1 MSRGWAQ
8 ILAGA
13 WLGTW
18 GNLAEAHVFEHP
30 KILRVGLQPD
40 RLLVSVTYDLNP
52 GRQSLEARGLFDRN
66 QDGTLDPEEQVKLA
80 KFLEDSAML
89 FLKVKIGGQAVR
101 LERLEASPHQL
112 DRPSGSSE
120 SLGISLL
127 YAAPL
132 PPEGGVLELEDR
144 DRDKQKH
151 VPVVV
156 DLAPTWRVALASQGE
171 LSNATHQIQRVM
183 LSAGSPLRLQ
193 VERRENSPPAPN
205 LK

>member
-1 MSRGWAQ
+1 MRHGWAP
-8 ILAGA
+8 ILAAAGLSLMGPPA
-13 WLGTW
+13 Q
-18 GNLAEAHVFEHP
+18 AHVFEHP

-66 QDGTLDPEEQVKLA
+66 QDGALDPEEQVKLA

-89 FLKVKIGGQAVR
+89 FLKVKVGGQALR
-101 LERLEASPHQL
+101 LERVEASPRQL

-132 PPEGGVLELEDR
+132 PKDAVVLELEDR
-144 DRDKQKH
+144 DRDRQKH

-171 LSNATHQIQRVM
+171 LSNTTHQIQRVM
-183 LSAGSPLRLQ
+183 LAAGAPLRLE
-193 VERRENSPPAPN
+193 VERRVDHPPAPN

>member
-1 MSRGWAQ
+1 MRRAWAQ

-13 WLGTW
+13 WLGSL
-18 GNLAEAHVFEHP
+18 GGVAEAHVFEHP
-30 KILRVGLQPD
+30 KILRVGLQAD

-89 FLKVKIGGQAVR
+89 FLKVKIGGQATR
-101 LERLEASPHQL
+101 LERLEASPRQL
-112 DRPSGSSE
+112 DRPTGSSE

-132 PPEGGVLELEDR
+132 PQGGGVVEIEDR

-156 DLAPTWRVALASQGE
+156 DLAPTWRVTLASQGE
-171 LSNATHQIQRVM
+171 LSNTTHQLQRVM
-183 LSAGSPLRLQ
+183 LSAGAPLRLQ
-193 VERRENSPPAPN
+193 VERREDSPPAPN

>member
-1 MSRGWAQ
+1 MRRAGAQ
-8 ILAGA
+8 LLAGL
-13 WLGTW
+13 WLASAG
-18 GNLAEAHVFEHP
+18 GAAEAHVFEHP
-30 KILRVGLQPD
+30 KILRVGLQAD

-66 QDGTLDPEEQVKLA
+66 QDGTLDPEEQAKLA

-89 FLKVKIGGQAVR
+89 FLKVKIGGQAIR

-120 SLGISLL
+120 SLGINLL
-127 YAAPL
+127 YSAPL
-132 PPEGGVLELEDR
+132 PADGVELELEDR

-156 DLAPTWRVALASQGE
+156 DLAPTWRVTLASQGE

-183 LSAGSPLRLQ
+183 LAAGAPLRLQ
-193 VERRENSPPAPN
+193 VERRAHRPPAPN